1 MSSGKHEPIRRLS
14 LFDPKL
20 TPFVWGNGRIERNN
34 GWKFVIPPTD
44 AKHYSDSQISDYATL
59 PRGSYPWTAPL
70 RMTVRAYASHAVDQ
84 MRGTGGFGFWNQP
97 FMPGQS
103 IPRLPRAA
111 WFFFAGEPSN
121 MALAEGVPG
130 FGWKAAVI
138 DATRPAFLM
147 LTPTA
152 PLGVL
157 LMRNPALYRRLYPI
171 AQRALGV
178 SEALIDVD
186 WREPHTYTLDWQPRS
201 VTFAVD
207 GRCILR
213 TPYAPGGR
221 LGFIAWLDNQY
232 AIVTPQGYLQF
243 GLIDVPETQWLC
255 LEALEIEPESVQ
267 R

>member
-14 LFDPKL
+14 LSDPKL
-20 TPFVWGNGRIERNN
+20 TPFVLGSGRIEHDH
-34 GWKFVIPPTD
+34 GWKFTITPTD
-44 AKHYSDSQISDYATL
+44 ARHYSNSQISDYATV
-59 PRGSYPWTAPL
+59 PRRAYPWTAPL
-70 RMTVRAYASHAVDQ
+70 RMTVRAHASHSIDQ
-84 MRGTGGFGFWNQP
+84 MRGTGGFGFWNQL
-97 FMPGQS
+97 FMPGQLL
-103 IPRLPRAA
+103 PRLPRAI
-111 WFFFAGEPSN
+111 WFFFSSQQSN

-130 FGWKAAVI
+130 FGWKAAI
-138 DATRPAFLM
+138 LDATRPAFLA
-147 LTPTA
+147 LAPTA

-221 LGFIAWLDNQY
+221 LGFIASLDTQY
-232 AIVTPQGYLQF
+232 AIVTPQGSLQR
-243 GLIDVPETQWLC
+243 GVVDVPETQWLC
-255 LEALEIEPESVQ
+255 LESLEIESVSISQ
-267 R
+267 